1 MKTVNQGVIPAV
13 VVIPA
18 VTLEAI
24 LGEEGTA
31 TPVDI
36 LAVIH
41 TAEDIPVGILAA
53 ILAVTRAG
61 AKARSC
67 ASLSMISRRSPSL

>member
-67 ASLSMISRRSPSL
+67 APLSMISRRSPSL

>member
-1 MKTVNQGVIPAV
+1 MKTVTLAAILAA

-61 AKARSC
+61 ARARSC
-67 ASLSMISRRSPSL
+67 APSNMISRRSPSL